1 MKGKIEEVKTL
12 ADDELAYL
20 HDLVNV
26 VPGLL
31 IHDDCLR
38 AQFGKMMQY
47 GHLLVHRDSSGLID
61 GVVGFYSNDKAEF
74 MAKIMY
80 IAVDERSRRQGIG
93 GMLLDA
99 VVEQSRT
106 DGMRQVSLQVLASN
120 DKARRLYFSRDFREL
135 PEEADGD
142 RLEMRRVI

>member
-1 MKGKIEEVKTL
+1 MNENIEEIMTL
-12 ADDELAYL
+12 TDDELAYL
-20 HDLVNV
+20 HGLVNV

-31 IHDDCLR
+31 IHDDSLR
-38 AQFGKMMQY
+38 AQFGKMMQH
-47 GHLLVHRDSSGLID
+47 GHLLVHRDLNGLID
-61 GVVGFYSNDKAEF
+61 GVVGFYSNDRAEF

-99 VVEQSRT
+99 VVEQSRN

-120 DKARRLYFSRDFREL
+120 EKARRLYLSRGYQEI

-142 RLEMRRVI
+142 RLEMRRLI

>member
-12 ADDELAYL
+12 TDDELAYL

-47 GHLLVHRDSSGLID
+47 GHLLVHRAPNGLID

-99 VVEQSRT
+99 VVEQSQN
-106 DGMRQVSLQVLASN
+106 DGMRQVSLQVLSSN
-120 DKARRLYFSRDFREL
+120 EKARRLYISHGYQEI

-142 RLEMRRVI
+142 RLEMRRLV